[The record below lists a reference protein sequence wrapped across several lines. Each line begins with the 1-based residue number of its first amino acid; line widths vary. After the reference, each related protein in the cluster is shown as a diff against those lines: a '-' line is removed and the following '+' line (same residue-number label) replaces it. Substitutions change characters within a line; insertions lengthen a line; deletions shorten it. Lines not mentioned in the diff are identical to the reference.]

1 MKKIYLLLCFYL
13 LKIDFCGMNEA
24 YNNQNIIQDLI
35 KFQGQS
41 DPVKIIRPVYQ
52 KSLDGLFKVREL
64 SFEGRDNNF
73 ICENNLGDQLGQ
85 NYNSFLDFLKE
96 KEDLFLNKERNVSEE
111 FLLGERKNENNKDN
125 NESNN
130 VGCCCFVSSQR
141 FYELRK
147 AYKTSSDENENL
159 KKSGRD
165 LLKYYRDYSSNFY
178 GKYKQILVDNKEKER
193 SIETHKEYEKDLK
206 NQIVEFNKKYKD
218 LLDYDKG
225 LENAFQEYDR
235 DYTTISTYYTQSR
248 NLAEASIQVIQ
259 NLQGLLQ
266 QEKDENSRLN
276 SQYTSSL
283 QQKEHE
289 ITNLKNNNNS
299 LLVEKDNQIEALKF
313 QITALQQEKK
323 SLASN
328 LEHISTMFQK
338 QNEEKI
344 ELKEKFHSLQQE
356 YRTLQTETLRLNTQ
370 YNKDLQSIDAKY
382 KELLQ
387 LYTSNFTQ
395 SSNDFSYISQNLERL
410 NSEWSNSFNSL
421 NEIQGQNMK
430 LILNLNIDSNNKIQ
444 ESLNKAINDFLVV
457 QKNSIDNVNKVN
469 SDNLN
474 TILSLYKT
482 TIDNFKE
489 ESKTILQ
496 ILQQQNNE
504 LQNVVNSSNLNLN
517 TNVTQQTNNI
527 ITNISEL
534 TESISKKLQST
545 QDALT
550 IQNDQI
556 KTINIKINQTENT
569 IIEKISLLKTENEKN
584 NSILNCSL
592 KNLQENIEKSSEEKQ
607 KLLDDINTQRNSIE
621 ALNQEKQELLL
632 KLQKKE
638 QEYDSLQE
646 NYKSLE
652 NNYSQLQK
660 EIKKIGDVL
669 KVNDKNQGLNTIAT
683 FQTHC
688 IKTKIQELQEKNAKG
703 DVLRQLLQNTNKD
716 LNEKQTQLNN
726 EIFNLS
732 KEKCDATFAHY
743 EDKIKLL
750 SMQYSGNNQFFSQ
763 GGDKKQ
769 FQTAI
774 DKIKKDLQNAFQE
787 SVQVA
792 TLKNKNSNL
801 EQKVREQEEQLK
813 ATASG
818 FDLMEQQEYDNFS
831 NKMRQDHIREIL
843 NKEQIGREMITNS
856 DDKNKNEI
864 LKEEYY
870 LPFIFEDYN
879 INDNWVCLN
888 KSGLAKYNKSLYNT
902 SKALI
907 SYGFVCSDK
916 YVFNSLRDVCFNRL
930 DSDYDYR
937 RGALKNMLAE
947 KNMVMDM
954 GSNNSNEV
962 KYIYSANNKKICKDY
977 YVFVRGNSEDIVL
990 GREICEK
997 AAHILDNLPGAELY
1011 LVFYKNKKNEH
1022 FCSFY
1027 VKQIP
1032 LQQFMEY
1039 CAFVQGCSLYSRLY
1053 SYGEYLSMFL
1063 NNIITGSAAI
1073 ERSLFS
1079 YFTKEDLQSIFA
1091 TLFSNRWYVGHDI
1104 ANPACEGDFIPKDV
1118 LSYPE
1123 LLIKPLNKNEYAES
1137 KNLDK
1142 ILPHPFVDDVIN
1154 TKEKRYKGKTVFWYK
1169 CDMQDPIS
1177 YCLSECIGLGNY
1189 GYIGRFYKRDGQGNY
1204 YPVALKVTLDSVTHA
1219 GGSHEAIMK
1228 EIKAG
1233 KAAAVM
1239 GCNRM
1244 IYSNK
1249 AGLINLKN
1257 PNFCCAKIGQANFA
1271 NIFLNPLFFIEDEK
1285 KMQKKNS
1292 NLQLGDHSGF
1302 QKLLLSKKDCQD
1314 VSAICYRM
1322 GEGSTESEMWE
1333 GSIKKQT
1340 VDYNYRID
1348 FLINK
1353 FNNFYNS
1360 ENFKKFGNLMFN
1372 SANKVENPLLY
1383 VMEMDIIEDKDDDL
1397 YTDVTEE
1404 EKIVGNSEQNEDNGV
1419 QNEDNNSIDI
1429 SDNIKN
1435 TINNIAEYLT
1445 AQQKCGVIHGDI
1457 KAKNMTKN
1465 KFLDFGSFDMVTNY
1479 LFHPDFSDVVGTP
1492 EYWDLVRIFNR
1503 QLNLL
1508 EPYNVLLCDYQLSD
1522 LYASFVSLY
1531 YYMFKAYPAFAT
1543 LIIIIKSILKHYVN
1557 DKDSNKY
1564 FLGEEMSYEE
1574 KITDFIAN
1582 FPLGNELVKCTKAFE
1597 KDRKL
1602 KKQAKK
1608 DNNNNNDLN
1617 VDEIKYLLKFNKY
1630 LKDVEDKN
1638 YLSNEVKQLR
1648 YCIFK
1653 IIQESLLTVKDTK
1666 KQVVSDDKEKLFF
1679 IMSQN
1684 TNFYSK
1690 GEEGFIEVEA
1700 FVDSDV
1706 VNKLIEIYKQLR
1718 GKELKNLEKLINS
1731 DDDTKKMLGRI
1742 MFQILQQGTFANSE
1756 KYPAYNVYIN
1766 EHSYNGIV
1774 KGNEDYRKKNLTY
1787 KSLFNE
1793 LKNKIR
1799 AKDKTKLE
1807 AFLNTNADFLQDYNI
1822 RLNLHKDSYLYT
1834 LEPLSIK
1841 SLISQQPYYK
1851 YEKSFINTINEEK
1864 KNI

>member
-13 LKIDFCGMNEA
+13 LKIDFCGMNEV
-24 YNNQNIIQDLI
+24 YNNQNIIQELI
-35 KFQGQS
+35 KFQNQS
-41 DPVKIIRPVYQ
+41 DPVKITRPVYNKLFDELIKEQDFSFKRKAHVFIYENDFCDEFAQ
-52 KSLDGLFKVREL
+52 KYK
-64 SFEGRDNNF
+64 
-73 ICENNLGDQLGQ
+73 C
-85 NYNSFLDFLKE
+85 FLDNIEE
-96 KEDLFLNKERNVSEE
+96 KKKIFSNNNSNDESE
-111 FLLGERKNENNKDN
+111 LLLRGEECGNYKDN

-130 VGCCCFVSSQR
+130 VGCCCFVPSQR
-141 FYELRK
+141 YDELRQ
-147 AYKTSSDENENL
+147 AYTKSSKENKKL
-159 KKSGRD
+159 KKSGKELVGLYQSYNSNICD
-165 LLKYYRDYSSNFY
+165 DYKKIY
-178 GKYKQILVDNKEKER
+178 VEDKKKEED
-193 SIETHKEYEKDLK
+193 ITAYKEYEENLKDK
-206 NQIVEFNKKYKD
+206 ITNINKKYKA
-218 LLDYDKG
+218 LLDYDKK
-225 LENAFQEYDR
+225 LETSFQQYDR
-235 DYTTISTYYTQSR
+235 DYTTISTYYTQGKQ
-248 NLAEASIQVIQ
+248 LAEASIQEIQ
-259 NLQGLLQ
+259 NLQGILQ
-266 QEKDENSRLN
+266 QEKNENSRLN

-289 ITNLKNNNNS
+289 ITNLKSNNNA
-299 LLVEKDNQIEALKF
+299 LLVEKDNQIVALKA
-313 QITALQQEKK
+313 QITALQQENSSA
-323 SLASN
+323 SLN
-328 LEHISTMFQK
+328 LDHANTTLQQQTEYISELK
-338 QNEEKI
+338 NKI
-344 ELKEKFHSLQQE
+344 EYLQQDN
-356 YRTLQTETLRLNTQ
+356 RNLQTETLRLNTQ
-370 YNKDLQSIDAKY
+370 YNKNLQNIDTKY

-387 LYTSNFTQ
+387 LFISNFTQ
-395 SSNDFSYISQNLERL
+395 NSNIFSYISQNLEQL
-410 NSEWSNSFNSL
+410 NSKWSNSL
-421 NEIQGQNMK
+421 KEIKEEQEK
-430 LILNLNIDSNNKIQ
+430 NLRVLLETSTSSNNKIQ
-444 ESLNKAINDFLVV
+444 KNLNDYIEEFLVE
-457 QKNSIDNVNKVN
+457 QKNSVNNINDVN
-469 SDNLN
+469 SNNLK

-496 ILQQQNNE
+496 ILQQQNE
-504 LQNVVNSSNLNLN
+504 KLQNVVNLSSVNLN

-527 ITNISEL
+527 ITSISKL
-534 TESISKKLQST
+534 TESISEKLQST

-550 IQNDQI
+550 NQDDQI
-556 KTINIKINQTENT
+556 NAINLNINQTGNT
-569 IIEKISLLKTENEKN
+569 ISEELKQLKTENEKN
-584 NSILNCSL
+584 NNTLNTSFE
-592 KNLQENIEKSSEEKQ
+592 NLQANIKKSSEEKQ
-607 KLLDDINTQRNSIE
+607 KLLDYINTQKNSIE
-621 ALNQEKQELLL
+621 SLNQLRQELLL

-638 QEYDSLQE
+638 QECYTLQK

-652 NNYSQLQK
+652 DNYSLLQK
-660 EIKKIGDVL
+660 EIKEIGNVL
-669 KVNDKNQGLNTIAT
+669 KINDENKELDTSAA
-683 FQTHC
+683 FQTVF
-688 IKTKIQELQEKNAKG
+688 IKKKIQELQEKNAKD

-716 LNEKQTQLNN
+716 LKEKQTQLNN
-726 EIFNLS
+726 QILQLTN
-732 KEKCDATFAHY
+732 EKFDITKTY
-743 EDKIKLL
+743 LQKNIELL
-750 SMQYSGNNQFFSQ
+750 EKQHLGNNQYGTQSKNE
-763 GGDKKQ
+763 GA

-774 DKIKKDLQNAFQE
+774 DKIKKDLDESYQT

-792 TLKNKNSNL
+792 SLKHKNSEL

-843 NKEQIGREMITNS
+843 SKAQIGHEMIAVS

-879 INDNWVCLN
+879 INNKWVCLN
-888 KSGLAKYNKSLYNT
+888 KSGLTKFNKSYYDSHKTLQDIGYV
-902 SKALI
+902 
-907 SYGFVCSDK
+907 GDDK
-916 YVFNSLRDVCFNRL
+916 YFFNSLNDISFSQLETSYEYEKVALNEMIAENNIAYN
-930 DSDYDYR
+930 YDY
-937 RGALKNMLAE
+937 ASKDTYPCFCPPNDIDSF
-947 KNMVMDM
+947 K
-954 GSNNSNEV
+954 
-962 KYIYSANNKKICKDY
+962 KYQ
-977 YVFVRGNSEDIVL
+977 VFVRWSGKDLVL
-990 GREICEK
+990 GKAICEK
-997 AAHILDNLPGAELY
+997 AAHILDNFPGADLY
-1011 LVFYKNKKNEH
+1011 LVFYKDKDNVP
-1022 FCSFY
+1022 FCSYY
-1027 VKQIP
+1027 VKNIS

-1053 SYGEYLSMFL
+1053 TYGEYLSMFL

-1073 ERSLFS
+1073 ERSLFR

-1091 TLFSNRWYVGHDI
+1091 SLFSNRWFVGHDI
-1104 ANPACEGDFIPKDV
+1104 ANPAHEGDFIPKYV

-1123 LLIKPLNKNEYAES
+1123 LLIKPLNKNEYAGS
-1137 KNLDK
+1137 TNLDK
-1142 ILPHPFVDDVIN
+1142 DIPHPFVKDVIK
-1154 TKEKRYKGKTVFWYK
+1154 TKEKQYEKKTVFWYK
-1169 CDMQDPIS
+1169 CDMQDPIT

-1204 YPVALKVTLDSVTHA
+1204 YPVALKVTLDSATHA

-1249 AGLINLKN
+1249 AGLIKLKN
-1257 PNFCCAKIGQANFA
+1257 PNFRSTEIEKDNFA
-1271 NIFLNPLFFIEDEK
+1271 NIFLDPLSFIEDNK
-1285 KMQKKNS
+1285 KMQKDRS
-1292 NLQLGDHSGF
+1292 QLREDGCYEF
-1302 QKLLLSKKDCQD
+1302 QKLLLSKTDCLD
-1314 VSAICYRM
+1314 MSATCYRM
-1322 GEGSTESEMWE
+1322 SEGSLETEMWE
-1333 GSIKKQT
+1333 EKTKKQT
-1340 VDYNYRID
+1340 VDYTYRID
-1348 FLINK
+1348 FLVNK

-1372 SANKVENPLLY
+1372 SANKVENSLLY

-1404 EKIVGNSEQNEDNGV
+1404 EKIVDNSEQND
-1419 QNEDNNSIDI
+1419 DNNSIDI

-1479 LFHPDFSDVVGTP
+1479 LFHPEFSDVVGTP

-1508 EPYNVLLCDYQLSD
+1508 DPYNVLLCDYQLSD

-1557 DKDSNKY
+1557 DNGSNKN
-1564 FLGEEMSYEE
+1564 FLGNGMSYEE
-1574 KITDFIAN
+1574 NITDFIAN
-1582 FPLGNELVKCTKAFE
+1582 FPLENELVKCTKAFE

-1608 DNNNNNDLN
+1608 DNNNNNGLN
-1617 VDEIKYLLKFNKY
+1617 KDEMEYLLKFNKY

-1648 YCIFK
+1648 YCILK
-1653 IIQESLLTVKDTK
+1653 IIQKSLFTVDDTK
-1666 KQVVSDDKEKLFF
+1666 KQNVSEDKDKLFF

-1690 GEEGFIEVEA
+1690 GKEGFTEVKA
-1700 FVDSDV
+1700 FNEPGV
-1706 VNKLIEIYKQLR
+1706 VSKLIEIYKQLR
-1718 GKELKNLEKLINS
+1718 HKELENLETLINS
-1731 DDDTKKMLGRI
+1731 EDETKKMLGRI
-1742 MFQILQQGTFANSE
+1742 MYQILQQGTFANSE

-1799 AKDKTKLE
+1799 AKDKTKLD
-1807 AFLNTNADFLQDYNI
+1807 AFLNTNADFRQDYNI

-1864 KNI
+1864 KKI